1 MAKSRRNEWA
11 VLLTLSL
18 GFFMTLLDL
27 TIVNIAIPDMRRGL
41 HASLAE
47 IGWVINAYIIVL
59 AVLMITSGR
68 LGDLRGRKNLF
79 LVGITVFTLAS
90 AASGLSQNGTE
101 LIAARAVQGLGAA
114 LLLPQTM
121 AIIIAIFPGNQRGKA
136 LGVWGAVAGL
146 ATIAGPT
153 VGGMLVTWLGW
164 QWIFFVNVPVGVIAL
179 LLAVVILPDV
189 RGGHR
194 QRLDFGGV
202 LIASVALVAI
212 TFGLVEGQ
220 AYRWGSVWKFVSI
233 PLIIGFGLELMA
245 IFVFVQGRRQNR
257 QPLLPFSLFRDRNY
271 ALMSVANVIVSVG
284 LVGMALP
291 LTIFLQSVLGFSP
304 IKAGLTMAPSALMSG
319 LTAPFA
325 GRLADRGGKYLVMCG
340 FLLYAAGLGIIVT
353 AARNAMHWYDLTPGY
368 LVAGLGIGCTIS
380 PMQTIATRNVDARLA
395 GAASGVMN
403 TFRQTG
409 SALGSAVVL
418 AVLQN
423 RLAGGAS
430 YITSMRFA
438 IAVPGVS
445 LLVAGLLCLGI
456 QRLKPAPERPLRTP
470 VPDTSPPYLP
480 PVAEPAEDL
489 WAPEDSWA
497 PVYPEA
503 WTLPPA
509 DLPPSAIWPRV
520 TPMPPSGRPG
530 PRVAQPVSGPR
541 TPGFHVRGPRGGGVH
556 APGPRTPGFRTPGP
570 RVPEAPA
577 SGPLTPGPLTPG
589 PPTSGPLTTGPL
601 TTGPLTTGP
610 LTPRPRVPEPGPP
623 GPRVP
628 EPRTPEPPGPPRAG
642 PWAPAT
648 PMLAAPVF
656 ADESLHVVEVPRV
669 ARHPRVRAP
678 RYVEEPQPGDP
689 LPDGPMYAEDIP
701 RDES

>member
-59 AVLMITSGR
+59 AVLMITAGR

-79 LVGITVFTLAS
+79 LIGVAVFTLAS

-121 AIIIAIFPGNQRGKA
+121 AIIIAIFPGDQRGKA

-146 ATIAGPT
+146 ATISGPT

-164 QWIFFVNVPVGVIAL
+164 RWIFFVNVPVGVIAL
-179 LLAVVILPDV
+179 LLALVILPDV

-220 AYRWGSVWKFVSI
+220 AYRWGVVWRFISI

-245 IFVFVQGRRQNR
+245 LFLFVQGRRQDR
-257 QPLLPFSLFRDRNY
+257 QPLLPFSLFHDRNY

-304 IKAGLTMAPSALMSG
+304 IKAGLTMAPSALVSG
-319 LTAPFA
+319 VTAPFA
-325 GRLADRGGKYLVMCG
+325 GRLADRGGKYLLMCG
-340 FLLYAAGLGIIVT
+340 FLLYAAGLAIIVA

-368 LVAGLGIGCTIS
+368 LVTGLGIGCTIS
-380 PMQTIATRNVDARLA
+380 PMQTIATRNVDPRLA

-423 RLAGGAS
+423 RLAGGVG

-445 LLVAGLLCLGI
+445 LVVAGLLCLGI
-456 QRLKPAPERPLRTP
+456 QRLKPAPAKPLWTP

-480 PVAEPAEDL
+480 RVAEPAED
-489 WAPEDSWA
+489 SWA
-497 PVYPEA
+497 SVYPEA

-509 DLPPSAIWPRV
+509 DLPPSATLPRV
-520 TPMPPSGRPG
+520 TPTPPS
-530 PRVAQPVSGPR
+530 
-541 TPGFHVRGPRGGGVH
+541 
-556 APGPRTPGFRTPGP
+556 
-570 RVPEAPA
+570 
-577 SGPLTPGPLTPG
+577 
-589 PPTSGPLTTGPL
+589 
-601 TTGPLTTGP
+601 
-610 LTPRPRVPEPGPP
+610 

-628 EPRTPEPPGPPRAG
+628 EPRPSGPASGPRTPGLHAPRPPVPEPVRPGPRTPGPVQALSAPVPGPAGSRVPGRRVPEPRAPEPAGPPRPPGPSEPSGPSRPAPARA
-642 PWAPAT
+642 WAPAA

-656 ADESLHVVEVPRV
+656 ADESLHVVEMPRV
-669 ARHPRVRAP
+669 ARHGRPKAP
-678 RYVEEPQPGDP
+678 PYVEEPRPGDP
-689 LPDGPMYAEDIP
+689 LPDGPLYPEDLP
-701 RDES
+701 PDES